1 MRKNIV
7 FANLPV
13 TPFLKGPST
22 FPDFRMQTW
31 RENAKKSVRD
41 WENLRHVPDEKKQ
54 QSQITD
60 FLSCNT
66 FLF

>member
-41 WENLRHVPDEKKQ
+41 
-54 QSQITD
+54 
-60 FLSCNT
+60 
-66 FLF
+66 